1 MKTLTVAVSDHL
13 YDSLT
18 AASRRVKRPLNDLVV
33 ETISAI
39 APAPER
45 EAGALRQSLAE
56 MALLNDAALWRAART
71 TMTDKQRKRLAA
83 LHEMSQE
90 SGLTPAEQA
99 EEDAL
104 LRLYRETLLVRAQ
117 ATVLLANRGY
127 DVANP
132 TQFPW

>member
-13 YDSLT
+13 YASLT
-18 AASRRVKRPLNDLVV
+18 AASRRTKRPINDIVV

-39 APAPER
+39 APVTAR
-45 EAGALRQSLAE
+45 EEGALRQSLAE
-56 MALLNDAALWRAART
+56 MALLNDAALWRAARA
-71 TMTDKQRKRLAA
+71 TMTDGQRERMAA
-83 LHEMSQE
+83 IHEMAQE
-90 SGLTPAEQA
+90 SGLTLSEQT

-117 ATVLLANRGY
+117 AAVLLANRGY
-127 DVANP
+127 DVADP